1 MRDFLIALK
10 EFAGNDQDS
19 LYELEKQAA
28 MKEAQE
34 REELR
39 KNAIPGL
46 VKQKVLENFNGV
58 AKIDDEG
65 EDDEEL

>member
-39 KNAIPGL
+39 KKAIPGL